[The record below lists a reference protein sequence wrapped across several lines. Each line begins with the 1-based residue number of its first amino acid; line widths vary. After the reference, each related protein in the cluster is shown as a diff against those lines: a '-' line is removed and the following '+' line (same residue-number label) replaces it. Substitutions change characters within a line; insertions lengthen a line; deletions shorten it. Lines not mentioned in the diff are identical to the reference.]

1 MYGTDILM
9 LNFSKLIFVSQD
21 RIEKKS
27 RLGINHCKVD
37 ILLFGK
43 GKVKFQIKF
52 ILQVGVISFINV
64 WRVDNIWSHICISV
78 LRLCI
83 WGSLYLG

>member
-1 MYGTDILM
+1 MLVNFWVGLYMGPYIRGRGLMYGTDIFM

-43 GKVKFQIKF
+43 GKIKFQIKF
-52 ILQVGVISFINV
+52 ILQVCVISFTN
-64 WRVDNIWSHICISV
+64 
-78 LRLCI
+78 
-83 WGSLYLG
+83 

>member
-1 MYGTDILM
+1 MYGTDIFM

-43 GKVKFQIKF
+43 GKIKFQIKF
-52 ILQVGVISFINV
+52 ILQVGVISFTN
-64 WRVDNIWSHICISV
+64 
-78 LRLCI
+78 
-83 WGSLYLG
+83 